1 MTGFPPVVTF
11 LLKASLAFAIITVC
25 PNGSLG
31 FKSHKL
37 PRRFSLVLDAVK
49 RPPLNS
55 ASSSPAVQV
64 SFVVKSG
71 IASASSSTSTLLSFF
86 SSSGESV
93 SSFLD
98 STSSFLVSSLETSSS
113 SFLIFSLTSS
123 SFFGSLSLALM
134 AFSSPSSLL
143 PSEDDPSIAVAID
156 SRTPGTSSRISTNT
170 FVHPS
175 LSNRFDQDV
184 KTFSESAFLFLSL
197 SSTLSSP
204 SSPFFSS
211 PIVSSTCVVCSG
223 HRGVVSIMTM
233 DLGVDEA
240 SAAFFAEDDDSVSPM
255 VSSIGCLIRW

>member
-1 MTGFPPVVTF
+1 MTGFPPDVTF

-37 PRRFSLVLDAVK
+37 DRRFSLVLDAVK

-64 SFVVKSG
+64 SFVVKSE
-71 IASASSSTSTLLSFF
+71 IASASSSTSVLVSFF
-86 SSSGESV
+86 SSSGVSV
-93 SSFLD
+93 TSFLN
-98 STSSFLVSSLETSSS
+98 SASPILVSSLETSSS
-113 SFLIFSLTSS
+113 SFLIFSLASS
-123 SFFGSLSLALM
+123 SFFGSLSLTLL

-156 SRTPGTSSRISTNT
+156 SRTPGTSSRTSTNT

-175 LSNRFDQDV
+175 LSNRFDQDE
-184 KTFSESAFLFLSL
+184 KTFSESVLLFFSV
-197 SSTLSSP
+197 SSTFSSP

-211 PIVSSTCVVCSG
+211 PIVSLTCVVCSG

-233 DLGVDEA
+233 DLGVDKA
-240 SAAFFAEDDDSVSPM
+240 SAAFFAAGDDSVSPI
-255 VSSIGCLIRW
+255 VSAIGCLIRW